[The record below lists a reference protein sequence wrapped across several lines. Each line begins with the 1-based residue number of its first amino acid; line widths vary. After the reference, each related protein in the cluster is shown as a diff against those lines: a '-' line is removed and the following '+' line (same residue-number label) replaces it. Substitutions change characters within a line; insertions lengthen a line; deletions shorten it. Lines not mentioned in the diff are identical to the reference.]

1 MNTNENTNWREIVAG
16 FSSYERTLGNFC
28 NSNQITKSQ
37 FYYYKKKFKNEN
49 NNLQFHAI
57 SMREERV
64 RTEFTVV
71 PDDRPNIIIELGAAK
86 IHIPA
91 NEIAILSNLLKDLIT
106 NVQS

>member
-1 MNTNENTNWREIVAG
+1 MNNNENINWREIVAG
-16 FSSYERTLGNFC
+16 FSSYEGTLGNLC
-28 NSNQITKSQ
+28 NANHITKSQ
-37 FYYYKKKFKNEN
+37 FYYYKKKFQNEN

-64 RTEFTVV
+64 RNEFTVV
-71 PDDRPNIIIELGAAK
+71 QADRPNIIVEIGAAK

-91 NEIAILSNLLKDLIT
+91 NEIAVLSNLLKNLIT